1 MNPTDG
7 SCDDHSDHAAGPNP
21 DACERLAAE
30 LAGLRP
36 VRSGPDLRARIAAEL
51 GCPWTKPSMAFV
63 HLIDRRKRR
72 GFPGSMACASRSAE
86 LFPRTDSETG
96 SGLAPVTP
104 RRRLAAFGE
113 RLAWAAGGA
122 VAASLAFV
130 LAGAGAGVRDRL
142 PGDAI
147 AGDGPVAPVAARA
160 VQIRE
165 EPVSWTDEGIR
176 FIDDH
181 TPARVVRRKVIERRM
196 AGDGSAE
203 VCVPRE
209 DFIFLPVALR

>member
-7 SCDDHSDHAAGPNP
+7 SCDDHFDHAAGANLDP
-21 DACERLAAE
+21 CERLAAE

-36 VRSGPDLRARIAAEL
+36 VRSGPDLRERIAAEL
-51 GCPWTKPSMAFV
+51 
-63 HLIDRRKRR
+63 R
-72 GFPGSMACASRSAE
+72 
-86 LFPRTDSETG
+86 ETG
-96 SGLAPVTP
+96 AGPAP
-104 RRRLAAFGE
+104 RRRLAAIGE

-130 LAGAGAGVRDRL
+130 LAGAGSGVRDRL
-142 PGDAI
+142 AGDAI
-147 AGDGPVAPVAARA
+147 AGSGPVAPVAARPLQ
-160 VQIRE
+160 VRE

-176 FIDDH
+176 FIDER

-196 AGDGSAE
+196 TGDGSAE
-203 VCVPRE
+203 VRVPRE

>member
-1 MNPTDG
+1 
-7 SCDDHSDHAAGPNP
+7 
-21 DACERLAAE
+21 
-30 LAGLRP
+30 
-36 VRSGPDLRARIAAEL
+36 
-51 GCPWTKPSMAFV
+51 
-63 HLIDRRKRR
+63 
-72 GFPGSMACASRSAE
+72 MACASRSGG

-96 SGLAPVTP
+96 AGPAP
-104 RRRLAAFGE
+104 RRRLAAIGE

-130 LAGAGAGVRDRL
+130 LAGAGSGVRDRL
-142 PGDAI
+142 PGDTI
-147 AGDGPVAPVAARA
+147 AGGGPVAPVAARPLQ
-160 VQIRE
+160 VRE

-176 FIDDH
+176 FIDER

-196 AGDGSAE
+196 TGDGSAE

>member
-7 SCDDHSDHAAGPNP
+7 SCDDHFDHAAGPNP
-21 DACERLAAE
+21 DPCERLAAE

-51 GCPWTKPSMAFV
+51 
-63 HLIDRRKRR
+63 R
-72 GFPGSMACASRSAE
+72 
-86 LFPRTDSETG
+86 ETG
-96 SGLAPVTP
+96 ASPAPAAP
-104 RRRLAAFGE
+104 RRRLAAIGE

-130 LAGAGAGVRDRL
+130 LAGAGSGVRDRL
-142 PGDAI
+142 AGDTI
-147 AGDGPVAPVAARA
+147 AGGGPVAPVAARPLQ
-160 VQIRE
+160 VRE

-176 FIDDH
+176 FIDER

-196 AGDGSAE
+196 TGDGSAE
-203 VCVPRE
+203 VRVPRE

>member
-7 SCDDHSDHAAGPNP
+7 SCDDHSDHAADANP

-51 GCPWTKPSMAFV
+51 RET
-63 HLIDRRKRR
+63 
-72 GFPGSMACASRSAE
+72 ASGPA
-86 LFPRTDSETG
+86 
-96 SGLAPVTP
+96 P
-104 RRRLAAFGE
+104 RRRLAAIGE

-130 LAGAGAGVRDRL
+130 LAGAGSGVRDRL
-142 PGDAI
+142 PGDTI
-147 AGDGPVAPVAARA
+147 AGGGPVAPVAARPLQ
-160 VQIRE
+160 VRE

-176 FIDDH
+176 FIDER

-196 AGDGSAE
+196 TGDGSAE